1 MIIDKSEELS
11 YKGNTG
17 TACGAGMHSLQENH
31 DFTSDFS
38 EIRFYQSVEVLC
50 RSLVFCLVFFCSFSC
65 SLCGLSFLDLRPL
78 NTLLVSSMKCRYK
91 I

>member
-17 TACGAGMHSLQENH
+17 TACVAGMHSLQENH
-31 DFTSDFS
+31 EFTSDFS

-50 RSLVFCLVFFCSFSC
+50 RSLVFCLFVF
-65 SLCGLSFLDLRPL
+65 LFLF
-78 NTLLVSSMKCRYK
+78 LLVVWSVLLRFTASEYPFGIFNEM
-91 I
+91 